1 MDDIK
6 ELGFKYS
13 TISGISISY
22 SDILETN
29 KKNEY
34 LASGDEYIAKLREY
48 YEEGMITDD
57 ERYSLTIKK

>member
-1 MDDIK
+1 LDDIK